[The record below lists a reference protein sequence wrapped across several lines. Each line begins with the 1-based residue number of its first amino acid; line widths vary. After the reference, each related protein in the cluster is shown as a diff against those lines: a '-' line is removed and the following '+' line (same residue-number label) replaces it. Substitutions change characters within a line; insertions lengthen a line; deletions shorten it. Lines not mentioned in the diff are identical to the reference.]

1 MFYTPL
7 KWACMATESRAFQNK
22 MLKSPSRPSKSGTFT
37 WWTQVLMLVVV
48 IVPSV
53 HWGPSWLPHA
63 TGRGFCCFLSSV
75 LIKQDRKEASQWGPL
90 NSTHCARAITAALFS
105 ISLGYWRLSYLT
117 TIVSGPQGDE
127 PEDLTTPTETHNLT
141 HTERQRLENRIVTTA
156 MCVSVCECVSAHHA
170 RFSYS

>member
-1 MFYTPL
+1 MIWLCHCFYYLSVTLMFYTPL
-7 KWACMATESRAFQNK
+7 KLACVA
-22 MLKSPSRPSKSGTFT
+22 KSGTFT

-53 HWGPSWLPHA
+53 HWGPSWLPHT

-141 HTERQRLENRIVTTA
+141 HAERQRLENRIVTTV